1 MFSVTCPNCNGSI
14 SWYKINEKIECPHCH
29 TVLSAKTGSA
39 LTIGMIL
46 WFIPSA
52 PILFYVDNFILR
64 LALDI
69 GAGIII
75 MAWCLPRFA
84 EINIDVETKS

>member
-1 MFSVTCPNCNGSI
+1 MFSAKCPNCNGSI
-14 SWYKINEKIECPHCH
+14 PCYKINEKIECPHCH
-29 TVLSAKTGSA
+29 ALLSAKTSTA

-46 WFIPSA
+46 WFIPSI
-52 PILFYVDNFILR
+52 PILFYVDNLVLR

-75 MAWCLPRFA
+75 MAWRLSRIA
-84 EINIDVETKS
+84 EIKIDVAK